1 WLWVQDR
8 GKVVTRT
15 ADGNPLRAVGTYQD
29 ITELKRVETSFRQA
43 QGEAEQANQAKSR
56 FLATMSHEIRTPLN
70 TILGIGEI
78 LQVSESLTSRER
90 NLVDVA
96 NNAGNML
103 LALINNILD
112 LSKIEA
118 NEVRLEEIAFNPGL
132 EAQQATSM
140 IAVAAARKGID
151 LSCLLAPDLPAQV
164 CGDVYRLRQVLL
176 NLLNNALK
184 FTATGSITMQVA
196 TSADQMLVF
205 SISDSGIGIAEE
217 MRDVIFQPF
226 SQAEE
231 STTRHFGGTGLG
243 LSICQKLVTKMGGSL
258 WFESQID
265 RGSVFHFTVN
275 MPWGSSNFH
284 TELVS
289 PFTGASSLLSSH
301 PAAAEQGLRILL
313 VDDLDDNR
321 LVVKAFLEGTDCQLV
336 EADSGEDA
344 LYKLLSGPFD
354 LILMDIMMPGMN
366 GLETTRKI
374 RVIEAANGSWRTPIV
389 ALSANSMK
397 DDMEKSYAAG
407 CDFYLIK
414 PLRRAVLLDLLSH
427 FATRTASAGQRR
439 LAGTDDV
446 CIDNELKA
454 VVCSTSDA
462 INTDV
467 LTALREETGSEFEP
481 ILKLFLRR
489 FPERMESLTAAWKK
503 EDLNEIRRI
512 SHGLCGA
519 SATFGAQ
526 TLASLCTE
534 LGDSVYQSIKTVTSS
549 VIIQK
554 IVAESDRVQQELRSF
569 LSQQPVQ

>member
-1 WLWVQDR
+1 
-8 GKVVTRT
+8 
-15 ADGNPLRAVGTYQD
+15 
-29 ITELKRVETSFRQA
+29 
-43 QGEAEQANQAKSR
+43 
-56 FLATMSHEIRTPLN
+56 
-70 TILGIGEI
+70 
-78 LQVSESLTSRER
+78 
-90 NLVDVA
+90 
-96 NNAGNML
+96 
-103 LALINNILD
+103 

-132 EAQQATSM
+132 EAQQATTM
-140 IAVAAARKGID
+140 IAVAAARKGIE

-164 CGDVYRLRQVLL
+164 CGDVHRLRQVLL

-184 FTATGSITMQVA
+184 FTATGRITMQVA
-196 TSADQMLVF
+196 TSTDQMLAF
-205 SISDSGIGIAEE
+205 SISDTGIGIAEE
-217 MRDVIFQPF
+217 MRDIIFQPF

-243 LSICQKLVTKMGGSL
+243 LSICQKLVTKMGGTL
-258 WFESQID
+258 WFESQIGQ
-265 RGSVFHFTVN
+265 GSIFHFTVN
-275 MPWGSSNFH
+275 MPWSSLNI
-284 TELVS
+284 EKEPSS
-289 PFTGASSLLSSH
+289 PFTVISAPSSGNSLVTEH
-301 PAAAEQGLRILL
+301 GLRILL

-321 LVVKAFLEGTDCQLV
+321 LVVKAFLEGTACQLV

-374 RVIEAANGSWRTPIV
+374 RVIEAANGSWHTPIV

-407 CDFYLIK
+407 CDFYLTK

-427 FATRTASAGQRR
+427 VATRTASAGQQRPADINGGRIDDR
-439 LAGTDDV
+439 LET
-446 CIDNELKA
+446 

-467 LTALREETGSEFEP
+467 LAALREETGSEFEP
-481 ILKLFLRR
+481 ILNLFLRR

-503 EDLNEIRRI
+503 GDLNEIRRI

-526 TLASLCTE
+526 TLAVLCAE
-534 LGDSVYQSIKTVTSS
+534 LGESVYQSIKTVTSS

-554 IVAESDRVQQELRSF
+554 IITESDRVQQELRGF
-569 LSQQPVQ
+569 LSQRPAQ